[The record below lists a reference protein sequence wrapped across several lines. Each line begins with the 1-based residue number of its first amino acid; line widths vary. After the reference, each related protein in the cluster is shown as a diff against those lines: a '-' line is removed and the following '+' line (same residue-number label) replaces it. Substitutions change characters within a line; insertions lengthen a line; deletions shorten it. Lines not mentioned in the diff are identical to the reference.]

1 MATSQFLNLDTDG
14 TLSTNSDTVVP
25 SEKAIKT
32 YVDSK
37 TVSADGTTIENNANV
52 LSAIGV
58 KDQNTGNADKFWTGT
73 KDAYKNVATKDSNT
87 TYRTTDEAEPE
98 SVRRIGEIVTSLLPL
113 FDAGLHLLDGA
124 VLSGVGVYSTFVS
137 YVAGLATNYPNLF
150 TTEANWQSSVTTYG
164 VCGKF
169 VYDSGANTVRL
180 PKITGIIEGT
190 IDVTAL
196 GDLVEA
202 GLPNITGSLHGIRR
216 MDTMHDASLMSKAL
230 HWQYGNYPQKTN
242 TSSVTGNMDFDPVL
256 DASVENP
263 IYKNNFNKVQPQTI
277 KGFYYIVVATST
289 KTEIE
294 SDIDQIASDLNLKA
308 GTDLSNLTNAG
319 KIVSANLCMPSNAY
333 DNLTLGAAGSTYTAP
348 ANGYFVIGKRAN
360 ANGQFLNIRL
370 LDENLNDITTY
381 WSDCGGSIGNLIL
394 GHFIPCQ
401 KGWKVAIDY
410 TAGGVVTAFR
420 FIYAEGSK
428 SEKV

>member
-1 MATSQFLNLDTDG
+1 MSANSRFLNLDTDG

-52 LSAIGV
+52 LSAIGI

-73 KDAYKNVATKDSNT
+73 KAEYENVATKDSNT

-98 SVRRIGEIVTSLLPL
+98 SVRRIGEIVPSLLPL
-113 FDAGLHLLDGA
+113 FDVGLHLLDGS
-124 VLSGVGVYSTFVS
+124 VLSGVGVYSAFIS

-190 IDVTAL
+190 TDANAL
-196 GDLVEA
+196 GDLVAA
-202 GLPNITGSLHGIRR
+202 GLPNITGEFRLANTIGLRDGSNITGAFKLEG
-216 MDTMHDASLMSKAL
+216 TTVA
-230 HWQYGNYPQKTN
+230 NYPSPN
-242 TSSVTGNMDFDPVL
+242 SSYTGQPITFS
-256 DASVENP
+256 ASRSNS
-263 IYKNNFNKVQPQTI
+263 IYGSSSTVQPQTI
-277 KGFYYIVVATST
+277 KAYYYIVVATST

-308 GTDLSNLTNAG
+308 GTDLANLSNAG
-319 KIVSANLCMPSNAY
+319 SIVAAKASMPSGNY
-333 DNLTLGAAGSTYTAP
+333 DSLTLGASGSVYTAP
-348 ANGYFVIGKRAN
+348 ADGWFSLQKVSGTAYAHV
-360 ANGQFLNIRL
+360 NIYNRSTDSDARL
-370 LDENLNDITTY
+370 GMTCIADNNTGRNLNV
-381 WSDCGGSIGNLIL
+381 
-394 GHFIPCQ
+394 FAPAK
-401 KGWKVAIDY
+401 KGDEVYISYNATGATNY
-410 TAGGVVTAFR
+410 FR
-420 FIYAEGSK
+420 FNYAEGSK

>member
-37 TVSADGTTIENNANV
+37 TVSADSTTIENNANV
-52 LSAIGV
+52 LSAVGV
-58 KDQNTGNADKFWTGT
+58 IDQNTGNADKFWTGT
-73 KDAYKNVATKDSNT
+73 KAALEAIATKDDDT

-98 SVRRIGEIVTSLLPL
+98 SVRRIGEIVPSLLPL
-113 FDAGLHLLDGA
+113 FDAGLHLLDGS

-137 YVAGLATNYPNLF
+137 YVAGLVTNYPNLF

-169 VYDSGANTVRL
+169 VYNSVANTVRL

-190 IDVTAL
+190 IDVTVL

-202 GLPNITGSLHGIRR
+202 GLPNITGNFSFSAGTVLNGNGAFSL
-216 MDTMHDASLMSKAL
+216 DTSGVQALAINASAYSTAYRQTFDASRSSSA
-230 HWQYGNYPQKTN
+230 YGNST
-242 TSSVTGNMDFDPVL
+242 T
-256 DASVENP
+256 
-263 IYKNNFNKVQPQTI
+263 VQPQTI
-277 KGFYYIVVATST
+277 KAYYYIVVSTFT

-308 GTDLSNLTNAG
+308 GTDLANLNNAG
-319 KIVSANLCMPSNAY
+319 KIVGAGLGMPSGDTDETVTVPASGGY
-333 DNLTLGAAGSTYTAP
+333 VTAP
-348 ANGYFVIGKRAN
+348 ANGYFSVFAN
-360 ANGQFLNIRL
+360 FPDQASFVQF
-370 LDENLNDITTY
+370 
-381 WSDCGGSIGNLIL
+381 SVGNLVQSHTRGHYGYQNL
-394 GHFIPCQ
+394 GIFVPAK
-401 KGWKVAIDY
+401 KGQQVY
-410 TAGGVVTAFR
+410 MYYNNVTFTQFY